1 MAVVSVK
8 ILHDGWGASDNAGQ
22 KTTFTVVYLVEVDD
36 NNDGPL
42 RVVNASAGG
51 VRIPRQGESYNIGN
65 EWSNNAVVNKKTPT
79 PIDDKFWHVTVN
91 YGPKG
96 GGNNPGMPEGEK
108 VNGLDDDLEPTDDP
122 EEEHVDE
129 SVTTVNVTRAAER
142 GAYIGQIDLPV
153 GNSNPWDP
161 GNFDATGFKPGK
173 PSVSLFAT
181 GDKFGRITNGVPIT
195 NSVFTPFDPPPEISY
210 NQIRITC
217 GFNADG
223 WNTDLLRYVNSIN
236 ATEILFTGFVVG
248 GIKAAPYTCRFM
260 GVSLSGPR
268 VKNGDIF
275 QRIELEFLI
284 DPLFGWRLDIL
295 DRGYCVNANKVSEGA
310 PAKNNIVDAKG
321 NQISEPVLLD
331 GNGDVLDL
339 ETQQATYLRYAVY
352 PEIANMG
359 QITDFTTIKQVI
371 KGGL

>member
-1 MAVVSVK
+1 
-8 ILHDGWGASDNAGQ
+8 
-22 KTTFTVVYLVEVDD
+22 
-36 NNDGPL
+36 
-42 RVVNASAGG
+42 
-51 VRIPRQGESYNIGN
+51 
-65 EWSNNAVVNKKTPT
+65 
-79 PIDDKFWHVTVN
+79 
-91 YGPKG
+91 
-96 GGNNPGMPEGEK
+96 
-108 VNGLDDDLEPTDDP
+108 
-122 EEEHVDE
+122 
-129 SVTTVNVTRAAER
+129 
-142 GAYIGQIDLPV
+142 
-153 GNSNPWDP
+153 
-161 GNFDATGFKPGK
+161 
-173 PSVSLFAT
+173 
-181 GDKFGRITNGVPIT
+181 
-195 NSVFTPFDPPPEISY
+195 
-210 NQIRITC
+210 
-217 GFNADG
+217 
-223 WNTDLLRYVNSIN
+223 
-236 ATEILFTGFVVG
+236 
-248 GIKAAPYTCRFM
+248 M